1 MKILFLMDSR
11 ATYSYS
17 RNVLIHFKRN
27 KNIKTLVTGNY
38 LDPRFGIN
46 LTQFKKDKIKIDEK
60 IKFQSAPTNAPE
72 KLAKY
77 QIPKLL
83 YNFSAIAMLANAPIE
98 HIK

>member
-1 MKILFLMDSR
+1 MNQIE
-11 ATYSYS
+11 TYYYQFE
-17 RNVLIHFKRN
+17 IY
-27 KNIKTLVTGNY
+27 LVFQVN
-38 LDPRFGIN
+38 
-46 LTQFKKDKIKIDEK
+46 IDEK